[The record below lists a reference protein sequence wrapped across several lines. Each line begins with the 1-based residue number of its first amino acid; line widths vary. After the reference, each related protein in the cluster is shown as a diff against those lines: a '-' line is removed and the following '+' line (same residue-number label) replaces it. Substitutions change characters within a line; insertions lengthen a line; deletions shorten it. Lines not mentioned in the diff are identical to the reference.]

1 MGYIRDPTP
10 PTTLER
16 VRNEVQQNECNQ
28 RVLESP
34 DYHRTPHNAQLGTSV
49 PTATAPAPPG
59 RGRGRGIPR
68 ERGRGRGNNTTV
80 TTPLSIVE
88 LNARY
93 AALQPVSL
101 ILLLYLFFFY

>member
-10 PTTLER
+10 PTTPER
-16 VRNEVQQNECNQ
+16 VRNEVQQNERNQ

-49 PTATAPAPPG
+49 PTATASAPPG
-59 RGRGRGIPR
+59 RG
-68 ERGRGRGNNTTV
+68 RGRGRGNNTTV
-80 TTPLSIVE
+80 TTPLSIAE